1 MIIQEQFW
9 RSVLF
14 HNHYSFLSSSG
25 YEIDEDAQNQS
36 QKEQQELLMKMFAV
50 SMNALIS
57 DLEPPDAH
65 THVHLLSSYSCPVN
79 WSESFAVWSWQ
90 R

>member
-1 MIIQEQFW
+1 MKTVDLLSLFFSYLEAVKTLKMLPIFVIRQEQYW

-25 YEIDEDAQNQS
+25 YEIDEEAETRS

-50 SMNALIS
+50 SV
-57 DLEPPDAH
+57 EPSVAP
-65 THVHLLSSYSCPVN
+65 LLSP
-79 WSESFAVWSWQ
+79 
-90 R
+90 

>member
-1 MIIQEQFW
+1 MSASSSAVLQEQFW

-25 YEIDEDAQNQS
+25 YDISEEAQNQS

-50 SMNALIS
+50 SMSKLSND
-57 DLEPPDAH
+57 DLLRPLFFPP
-65 THVHLLSSYSCPVN
+65 LLRLSS
-79 WSESFAVWSWQ
+79 
-90 R
+90 